1 MGVKVLA
8 EILNMVKETY
18 HGTNNE
24 GNECSIILNNLGL
37 LKIFSRGKSGVRC
50 PWWNAVHGNLAF
62 QLLQCLTKYKSS
74 EKCSEKFLE
83 KKVLKNVK
91 KMQKKV
97 P

>member
-37 LKIFSRGKSGVRC
+37 LKTFSQGKSGVRC
-50 PWWNAVHGNLAF
+50 PW
-62 QLLQCLTKYKSS
+62 
-74 EKCSEKFLE
+74 
-83 KKVLKNVK
+83 
-91 KMQKKV
+91 
-97 P
+97 